1 MCRLSAWWLYGGA
14 NGNLLQ
20 EGLCHTQHVP
30 GLLQSEPLSPWQAT
44 ADLGLL
50 RRHSNTQKQAWL
62 SLCGVSGS
70 QCAKVLFEPS
80 EHLWQVWGLILNV
93 ISPFISSCWGFSFAL
108 GDGVSLFGGIQ
119 HSPVDWY
126 SAASCIFGVLSGEDE
141 RVYSVILSRNVCV
154 YLHLWS
160 QSAEYTQDGFIARGV
175 LWFLPDMEGGKNRI
189 EKGRTWA

>member
-1 MCRLSAWWLYGGA
+1 MVEVMKIMATSFKRSHACTAEFSALNPAAGHRQPTPPPETPEHSQASLNQSLVGSLGPGA
-14 NGNLLQ
+14 R
-20 EGLCHTQHVP
+20 
-30 GLLQSEPLSPWQAT
+30 
-44 ADLGLL
+44 D
-50 RRHSNTQKQAWL
+50 
-62 SLCGVSGS
+62 
-70 QCAKVLFEPS
+70 VLFEPS